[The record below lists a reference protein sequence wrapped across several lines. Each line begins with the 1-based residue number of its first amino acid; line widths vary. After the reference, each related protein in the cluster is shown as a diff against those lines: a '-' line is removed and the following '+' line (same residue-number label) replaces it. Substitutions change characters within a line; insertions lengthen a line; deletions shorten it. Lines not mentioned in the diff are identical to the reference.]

1 MLPDVVL
8 FLLDLLKHF
17 WIIVC
22 TRLTYLGTI
31 EIKTRSSRQVFPL
44 IRSSPISM
52 PNYRN
57 KVYILIS
64 FGNNPCDLII
74 ITTSYNIICALF
86 KNNMYAPDKWLM
98 LVPLAVGRIP
108 PVARRTYIKQDNSS
122 PSQIA
127 LLPDHSPVISCF
139 VIQLEYGRY
148 LPDVLDKQHN
158 IRNDNVLQ
166 CRFRDLIYIKIIF
179 FPKIQI

>member
-22 TRLTYLGTI
+22 TRHTYLGTI

-44 IRSSPISM
+44 IGISPIIM
-52 PNYRN
+52 YNYRN

-64 FGNNPCDLII
+64 FGNNPL
-74 ITTSYNIICALF
+74 LF
-86 KNNMYAPDKWLM
+86 KNNMYTPDKWLK

-108 PVARRTYIKQDNSS
+108 PVAWRTYIKQDNSS

-127 LLPDHSPVISCF
+127 LLPDHSLVISCF
-139 VIQLEYGRY
+139 VIQLEYRRY
-148 LPDVLDKQHN
+148 LPDVLDKQHK

-166 CRFRDLIYIKIIF
+166 CRFKDFI
-179 FPKIQI
+179 